1 MSVLGLTSLMSQ
13 TDCFSSLI
21 TYPHHYRR
29 QQKMTG
35 AETVEVVTFRA
46 EFALIFA
53 ALNREWIERYFV
65 IEDADLAIFK
75 DPFAAIVKPGGQIFF
90 ALVGDEVLGTCAV
103 IRQDSRIYELAKM
116 AVSPQ
121 ARGRGLGSRLI
132 KAAIDFAQAAG
143 AETLMLLSNSR
154 LEPALRLYEKSGFR
168 YVPVSHT
175 HDYSRVDV
183 QMELNLI
190 A

>member
-1 MSVLGLTSLMSQ
+1 
-13 TDCFSSLI
+13 
-21 TYPHHYRR
+21 
-29 QQKMTG
+29 MTG
-35 AETVEVVTFRA
+35 AETVEVVPFRA
-46 EFALIFA
+46 EFAPTFA

-65 IEDADLAIFK
+65 IEEADLAIFK
-75 DPFAAIVKPGGQIFF
+75 DPFSAIVKPGGQIFF
-90 ALVGDEVLGTCAV
+90 AILDDEVLGTCAV
-103 IRQDSRIYELAKM
+103 IRQDSRVYELAKM

-121 ARGRGLGSRLI
+121 ARGHGLGSRLI
-132 KAAIDFAQAAG
+132 KAAIDFARAAG

-168 YVPVSHT
+168 YVPVSHA

-183 QMELNLI
+183 QMELNLK

>member
-1 MSVLGLTSLMSQ
+1 MSQ
-13 TDCFSSLI
+13 TDCFSPLITHHLSLI
-21 TYPHHYRR
+21 ITYHYLR

-35 AETVEVVTFRA
+35 ADPVEVVPFRSEYA
-46 EFALIFA
+46 SSFA

-65 IEDADLAIFK
+65 IEEADLAIFK

-90 ALVGDEVLGTCAV
+90 AILGNEVLGTCAV
-103 IRQDSRIYELAKM
+103 IRQDSRVYELAKM
-116 AVSPQ
+116 AVSPFAQ
-121 ARGRGLGSRLI
+121 GRGLGSRLI
-132 KAAIDFAQAAG
+132 KAAISFARTAG

-168 YVPVSHT
+168 YVPVSHA

-183 QMELNLI
+183 QMELNLR

>member
-1 MSVLGLTSLMSQ
+1 LFLITHH
-13 TDCFSSLI
+13 SSLI
-21 TYPHHYRR
+21 TSPHQFLR

-35 AETVEVVTFRA
+35 AETVEVVPFRV
-46 EFALIFA
+46 EFAPAFA

-65 IEDADLAIFK
+65 IEGADLAIFK

-90 ALVGDEVLGTCAV
+90 AILGDEVLGTCAV
-103 IRQDSRIYELAKM
+103 IRQDSRVYELAKM
-116 AVSPQ
+116 AVSPFAQ
-121 ARGRGLGSRLI
+121 GRGLGSRLI
-132 KAAIDFAQAAG
+132 KAAISFARTAG

-168 YVPVSHT
+168 YAPVSHA

-183 QMELNLI
+183 QMELNLR